1 MINIKDFAAKFLDNY
16 IFLYE
21 NKDNVAGFDEAIS
34 FFDNFLKTH
43 TEFVAEFARYRGD
56 YISSDREA
64 AAFSFTL
71 EDFGLLD

>member
-1 MINIKDFAAKFLDNY
+1 MINIKDFAVKFLDNY
-16 IFLYE
+16 NFLYE

-43 TEFVAEFARYRGD
+43 AEFVAEFARYRGD